1 MRGWWRFWQHPVLG
15 KEFRERMRK
24 RGTFWGL
31 TIYLTVI
38 GLIMLMY
45 FYLVSASS
53 SIAFGVSEQLFVGL
67 FIIQLVTMAL
77 IVPGVTAGV
86 ISGERERQT
95 LSILL
100 TTPLSS
106 TGIVIG
112 KWVSSLSYILLLIFA
127 SLPLYAI
134 IFLYG
139 GLSPLQLIEGFVHLF
154 VTIFFLGSL
163 GILFSVLFKRTVV
176 STVITYLTV
185 AAVGI
190 GTGILFIFWESFRN
204 VNSNID
210 LPVISDLLMGLNPIT
225 ALLTVLIGADML
237 DHTPFF
243 HPYYFYVIF
252 YTLSTLLAL
261 ILSIYFLSPMR
272 WKRWSWK
279 KVRTGE

>member
-106 TGIVIG
+106 TGIV
-112 KWVSSLSYILLLIFA
+112 
-127 SLPLYAI
+127 
-134 IFLYG
+134 
-139 GLSPLQLIEGFVHLF
+139 
-154 VTIFFLGSL
+154 
-163 GILFSVLFKRTVV
+163 
-176 STVITYLTV
+176 
-185 AAVGI
+185 
-190 GTGILFIFWESFRN
+190 
-204 VNSNID
+204 
-210 LPVISDLLMGLNPIT
+210 
-225 ALLTVLIGADML
+225 
-237 DHTPFF
+237 
-243 HPYYFYVIF
+243 
-252 YTLSTLLAL
+252 
-261 ILSIYFLSPMR
+261 
-272 WKRWSWK
+272 
-279 KVRTGE
+279 